1 MGFCQ
6 GCNAILALTESLFYY
21 METEIWLPVVGYEDL
36 YQVSSFGNVK
46 SINYNRTW
54 KEKILKKWNNRYVNV
69 RLYKKWIYK
78 NILVHRIVAIAFI
91 KNPGN
96 KETVN
101 HKNWI
106 RTDNRLVN
114 LEWNTRSENQKHAY
128 SIGLQKIKNN

>member
-1 MGFCQ
+1 
-6 GCNAILALTESLFYY
+6 

-36 YQVSSFGNVK
+36 YQVSSLGNVK

-91 KNPGN
+91 TNPGN

-106 RTDNRLVN
+106 RTDNWLVN

-128 SIGLQKIKNN
+128 SIGLQKIKK